1 MKGLATAYS
10 LECKKIFSARAFW
23 IFAVIILLL
32 CILITA
38 SFRTIENLIEG
49 MDESAVGGSGYG
61 ASAAELAEIYRAQ
74 LDEYLAQ
81 VADGTIERKPSD
93 TTETYLK
100 NMIAICE
107 YCDEHGLDISKLNTF
122 GSIGS
127 LKMSPDDYAS
137 MMMQIIFGFSTI
149 MSIVLAARVVAGETE
164 DGTMRMQLT
173 RPIKRS
179 TLLTA
184 KHGAVFT
191 ASMTLGIVLTVV
203 FMIVGALFFDG
214 ASRDVVLVDAYQNV
228 AVINPYAAIFILLL
242 FFAATTELT
251 VQFTIFCGSLT
262 GGTGALVIP
271 LVLYLFADTV
281 AAFLYDTYIP
291 FVGLF
296 TNMGWAGALT
306 PQGAPINGMSIYSML
321 AVTAVWFAVMTA
333 VNYISFEKRDLK

>member
-1 MKGLATAYS
+1 MKGLTMAFS
-10 LECKKIFSARAFW
+10 LECKKIFTTRAFW
-23 IFAVIILLL
+23 IFAVIILVLCLL
-32 CILITA
+32 VTA
-38 SFRTIENLIEG
+38 SFRTLEEMIEG
-49 MDESAVGGSGYG
+49 MDESAVGGSDNGL
-61 ASAAELAEIYRAQ
+61 SAAQLAELYRAQ
-74 LDEYLAQ
+74 LDEYRAL
-81 VADGTIERKPSD
+81 VESGETERKPSD

-107 YCDEHGLDISKLNTF
+107 YCDAHGIDIGKLNTF
-122 GSIGS
+122 GSTGS
-127 LKMSPDDYAS
+127 LRMSSDDYATL
-137 MMMQIIFGFSTI
+137 MMQIIFGFSTI
-149 MSIVLAARVVAGETE
+149 MTVVLAARVFAGEIE

-191 ASMTLGIVLTVV
+191 ASMTLGIALTVA

-242 FFAATTELT
+242 FFAATTELI
-251 VQFTIFCGSLT
+251 VQFTIFCGTLT
-262 GGTGALVIP
+262 GGTGALAIP

-281 AAFLYDTYIP
+281 AAFLYNSYIP

-306 PQGAPINGMSIYSML
+306 PSGAPINGMSIYSML
-321 AVTAVWFAVMTA
+321 AVTTVWFAAMTA
-333 VNYISFEKRDLK
+333 VNYIGFEKRDLK

>member
-1 MKGLATAYS
+1 MKGFATAFS
-10 LECKKIFSARAFW
+10 LECKKIFSGRVFW
-23 IFAVIILLL
+23 IFAVIILAL
-32 CILITA
+32 CILVTA
-38 SFRTIENLIEG
+38 SFRTIEDLIEG
-49 MDESAVGGSGYG
+49 MDESALGGSGYE
-61 ASAAELAEIYRAQ
+61 ATPAQLAEAYRAQ
-74 LDEYLAQ
+74 LEEYLAQ
-81 VADGTIERKPSD
+81 VESGAIERKPSD

-107 YCDEHGLDISKLNTF
+107 YCDEHDIDINKLNTF
-122 GSIGS
+122 GSVGS
-127 LKMSPDDYAS
+127 LKMSSDDYAS

-149 MSIVLAARVVAGETE
+149 MTVVLAARVFAGEIE

-191 ASMTLGIVLTVV
+191 AGMTLGIFLSVL

-214 ASRDVVLVDAYQNV
+214 ASRDVILVDAYQNV

-242 FFAATTELT
+242 FYAAVTELT
-251 VQFTIFCGSLT
+251 VQFTIFCGTLT
-262 GGTGALVIP
+262 GGTGALAIP
-271 LVLYLFADTV
+271 LILYLFSDGV
-281 AAFLYDTYIP
+281 AVFLYDTYIP

-306 PQGAPINGMSIYSML
+306 PSGAPINGMSIYSML
-321 AVTAVWFAVMTA
+321 AVTTVWFAVMTA